1 MCLAVPGEVVEIVE
15 PIDELRTARV
25 SFGGIIKKVCLVYVP
40 EARVGH
46 FVLVHAGFAI
56 AQIDEERAAEAIAA
70 IEALGAIVTR

>member
-1 MCLAVPGEVVEIVE
+1 MCLAVPGEVIEIVE
-15 PIDELRTARV
+15 PLDELRTARV

-56 AQIDEERAAEAIAA
+56 AQIDEQRATEMLVAIAA
-70 IEALGAIVTR
+70 LD